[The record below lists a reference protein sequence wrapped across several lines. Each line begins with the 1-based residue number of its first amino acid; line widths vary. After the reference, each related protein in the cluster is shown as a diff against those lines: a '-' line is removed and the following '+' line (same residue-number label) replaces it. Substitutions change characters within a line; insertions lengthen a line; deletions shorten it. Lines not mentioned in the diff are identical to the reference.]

1 MARRKSG
8 GRGGA
13 RPGAGRKPFIDDAV
27 PLNVML
33 ARRDRDRLRAIAG
46 RRGVTLSEHAR
57 DVLTR
62 SLARS
67 RS

>member
-1 MARRKSG
+1 MARRTKG
-8 GRGGA
+8 RRGGA
-13 RPGAGRKPFIDDAV
+13 RPGAGRKPIIDDAV
-27 PLNVML
+27 PVNVML

-46 RRGVTLSEHAR
+46 RRGVCLSEHVR
-57 DVLTR
+57 DVLVR